1 MIYGSWDLEC
11 DRLKLVIWGHFLSFY
26 LAKSPKYQQKFEKL
40 EKKIAVDIT
49 ILLTRT
55 KDHNHM
61 IYDFWDTEWDKQ
73 KIFVIL
79 GDFLLFYFT
88 NDPEKQNFEKTLKRP
103 NMNILHTCTLND
115 NHLMDGSWG
124 MGCGGQNFLSFWTIF
139 CFFAQLTTQK
149 LKLKKNAYNCWRY
162 HHFITHV
169 QQKL

>member
-1 MIYGSWDLEC
+1 M
-11 DRLKLVIWGHFLSFY
+11 
-26 LAKSPKYQQKFEKL
+26 
-40 EKKIAVDIT
+40 
-49 ILLTRT
+49 
-55 KDHNHM
+55 
-61 IYDFWDTEWDKQ
+61 YDSWDTEWDKQ

-149 LKLKKNAYNCWRY
+149 LKLKKKMKTTVGDIIILLHMCSKSYNYMIYSSWDIVRSRRTDRRKKWYIEAGEKLKIIYYIC
-162 HHFITHV
+162 IPK
-169 QQKL
+169 QKVLKEVTL

>member
-1 MIYGSWDLEC
+1 MYDSWE
-11 DRLKLVIWGHFLSFY
+11 
-26 LAKSPKYQQKFEKL
+26 
-40 EKKIAVDIT
+40 
-49 ILLTRT
+49 
-55 KDHNHM
+55 
-61 IYDFWDTEWDKQ
+61 TEWDKQ
-73 KIFVIL
+73 KFFVIL

-88 NDPEKQNFEKTLKRP
+88 NDPEQQNFEKTLKRP

-149 LKLKKNAYNCWRY
+149 LKLKKNENNCWRY